1 MIPAFLNFSAKILI
15 SSNTLPNILPKGF
28 IVFLAAVL
36 TVFSVCLFS
45 LAFSD
50 LLKPDSA
57 TLTTIHVLFEWEQEP
72 DAVEYNIQA
81 SNSISFNNLYINT
94 NTENTVHIEKNAFD
108 WENNVYWRV
117 RPIYSDG
124 SNGEWI
130 DTRYFMIGERILA
143 DLNVDIYNDDLI
155 EDGLVIYSQFAPYLA
170 TGVIAPVRPILGKIV
185 IIFVVTC

>member
-1 MIPAFLNFSAKILI
+1 MRYLLVIL
-15 SSNTLPNILPKGF
+15 
-28 IVFLAAVL
+28 
-36 TVFSVCLFS
+36 CLVS

-130 DTRYFMIGERILA
+130 DTRYFSIGERILA

-155 EDGLVIYSQFAPYLA
+155 DDNMDADMNEDGGINILD
-170 TGVIAPVRPILGKIV
+170 IAILINL
-185 IIFVVTC
+185 ILN